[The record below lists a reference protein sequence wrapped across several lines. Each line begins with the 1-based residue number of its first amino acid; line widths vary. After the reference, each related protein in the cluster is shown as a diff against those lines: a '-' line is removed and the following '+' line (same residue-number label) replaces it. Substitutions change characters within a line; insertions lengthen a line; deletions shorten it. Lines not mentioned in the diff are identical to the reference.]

1 MRRNNKRS
9 NTKRN
14 PRKTWIFFKKNSQ
27 SATVSVGVDNLK
39 TATVEARNVIQVDVI
54 FHEDK
59 LLNNIVPTGSDKVNK
74 KVRKLFV
81 CAKVLAG
88 RLLNN

>member
-1 MRRNNKRS
+1 M
-9 NTKRN
+9 
-14 PRKTWIFFKKNSQ
+14 
-27 SATVSVGVDNLK
+27 
-39 TATVEARNVIQVDVI
+39 I

-81 CAKVLAG
+81 CAKVLA
-88 RLLNN
+88 RKLLNNWELILGLTFPTK

>member
-1 MRRNNKRS
+1 MHQLRRNNKRS

-14 PRKTWIFFKKNSQ
+14 PRKTWISFFKISQ

-59 LLNNIVPTGSDKVNK
+59 LLNNIVPTGSDKVIK
-74 KVRKLFV
+74 
-81 CAKVLAG
+81 
-88 RLLNN
+88 RLEIICLCQGISWKIT